1 MTNETFT
8 KINYDVLIL
17 GGGIA
22 GEESALNLANQGFK
36 VLMVEK
42 DLSIGGKMIHLSK
55 VFPTLDCG
63 ACITTPKVSET
74 ARHPNIRI
82 FTYSEVKE
90 IINLNGDGFEAWVV
104 KNPRYVIED
113 KCTGCQLCEEKCPV
127 IVDDQYQFNLVG
139 RKAIYVPFSIA
150 NPRIAAIDIENCIL
164 CGACEKACPA
174 DAIDFGQEAEN
185 FQVKVKS
192 VLLATGFE
200 LFDASVIE
208 RYGFGKFH
216 NVVTSMQM
224 ERQLVPTRPFN
235 NVLRPKDGKMP
246 DNIAYVLCTGS
257 RDATVNN
264 PICSQVCCMYSTKQA
279 QLLLGAL
286 PMADVTI
293 YYLHIRAFGKGFEEF
308 YQQGKSMGIEFVKG
322 KVGQITENGNGN
334 LTLRYEDII
343 NGVVKE
349 AEHDLVVL
357 SVGILP
363 DQIPDQLFKT
373 KELEKDP
380 FNYVK
385 QVDELSNPAKTSI
398 DGVFVAGAA
407 SGPMDIP
414 DSILSA
420 GAASAETATY
430 LRKFNQQLK
439 QELAFKN

>member
-1 MTNETFT
+1 MTNRANRED
-8 KINYDVLIL
+8 YDVLVV

-22 GEESALNLANQGFK
+22 GEEAALNLANQGFI

-74 ARHPNIRI
+74 ARHPNITI
-82 FTYSEVKE
+82 YTYTEVKE
-90 IINLNGDGFEAWVV
+90 IFNLNGSGFKATIV

-127 IVDDQYQFNLVG
+127 FVEDQYQYNMVG
-139 RKAIYVPFSIA
+139 RKAVYVPFSIA
-150 NPRIAAIDIENCIL
+150 NPRIACIDIENCIL
-164 CGACEKACPA
+164 CGACEKVCAA
-174 DAIDFGQEAEN
+174 DAIDFTQVAEKII
-185 FQVKVKS
+185 VSVKS
-192 VLLATGFE
+192 VLLATGFN
-200 LFDASVIE
+200 LFDPKVIE
-208 RYGFGKFH
+208 RYGFGKYH
-216 NVVTSMQM
+216 NIVTSMQM
-224 ERQLVPTRPFN
+224 ERQLVPTRPYN

-264 PICSQVCCMYSTKQA
+264 PICSQVCCMYSVKQA

-308 YQQGKSMGIEFVKG
+308 YQQGKSMGVEFVKG
-322 KVGQITENGNGN
+322 KIGKITEKENGN
-334 LTLRYEDII
+334 LILRYEDII
-343 NGVVKE
+343 EGVVKE
-349 AEHDLVVL
+349 AEHDMVVL
-357 SVGILP
+357 SVGIMP
-363 DQIPDQLFKT
+363 DKIPDGLFLNQT
-373 KELEKDP
+373 LDLDP

-385 QVDELSNPAKTSI
+385 QIDELSNPAKTSI
-398 DGVFVAGAA
+398 DGVFVAGVA

-420 GAASAETATY
+420 GAASSETAAF
-430 LRKFNQQLK
+430 LRRSV
-439 QELAFKN
+439 

>member
-1 MTNETFT
+1 MTNKTTNREE
-8 KINYDVLIL
+8 YDVLVV

-22 GEESALNLANQGFK
+22 GEEAALNLANQEFK

-74 ARHPNIRI
+74 ARHPNITI
-82 FTYSEVKE
+82 FTYSDVKE
-90 IINLNGDGFEAWVV
+90 IVNLNGSGFEAVVV
-104 KNPRYVIED
+104 KNPRFVIEE

-127 IVDDQYQFNLVG
+127 FVEDQYQYNMVG
-139 RKAIYVPFSIA
+139 RKAAYVPFSIA
-150 NPRIAAIDIENCIL
+150 NPRIATIDIENCIL
-164 CGACEKACPA
+164 CGACEKVCAA
-174 DAIDFGQEAEN
+174 NAIDFTQEA
-185 FQVKVKS
+185 VRLTVSVKS
-192 VLLATGFE
+192 VLLATGFN
-200 LFDASVIE
+200 LFDPTVIE
-208 RYGFGKFH
+208 RYGYGKFH

-224 ERQLVPTRPFN
+224 ERQLVPTRPYN

-308 YQQGKSMGIEFVKG
+308 YQQGKSMGVEFVKG
-322 KVGQITENGNGN
+322 KIGKISEKENGN
-334 LTLRYEDII
+334 LILRYEDII
-343 NGVVKE
+343 EGVVKE

-357 SVGILP
+357 SVGIQP
-363 DQIPDQLFKT
+363 DKIPDGLFKNQR
-373 KELEKDP
+373 LDLDP

-385 QVDELSNPAKTSI
+385 QIDELSNPAKTSI
-398 DGVFVAGAA
+398 DGVFVAGVA

-420 GAASAETATY
+420 GAASSETAAY
-430 LRKFNQQLK
+430 LRRSI
-439 QELAFKN
+439 